1 MKFDFETKDND
12 DTNLIP
18 LINIVFLILIFFLIA
33 TVIRPFTAKNIKL
46 AATNSEESLHRLT
59 HHLVIDKEGQLTGK
73 GKSLAI
79 TDLSN
84 VFQIDESQDHTL
96 NIIADKELPA
106 EKLLQIVEEI
116 QKLKFK
122 KIKLVTE
129 KTS

>member
-1 MKFDFETKDND
+1 MKFDLETNESH

-46 AATNSEESLHRLT
+46 ATTNSEEGLHRLT
-59 HHLVIDKEGQLTGK
+59 HHLVIDKEGKLTGK
-73 GKSLAI
+73 GKVISVS
-79 TDLSN
+79 DLPAT
-84 VFQIDESQDHTL
+84 FQIDESDDHTL

>member
-1 MKFDFETKDND
+1 MKFEFETKDSD

-33 TVIRPFTAKNIKL
+33 TVIRPFTAKDIKL
-46 AATNSEESLHRLT
+46 ATTSSEEGLHRLT
-59 HHLVIDKEGQLTGK
+59 HHLVIDKQGQLTGK
-73 GKSLAI
+73 GKPLALS
-79 TDLSN
+79 DLPTA
-84 VFQIDESQDHTL
+84 FQIDENKDHTL
-96 NIIADKELPA
+96 NIIADKDLPA
-106 EKLLQIVEEI
+106 EKLLEIVEEI